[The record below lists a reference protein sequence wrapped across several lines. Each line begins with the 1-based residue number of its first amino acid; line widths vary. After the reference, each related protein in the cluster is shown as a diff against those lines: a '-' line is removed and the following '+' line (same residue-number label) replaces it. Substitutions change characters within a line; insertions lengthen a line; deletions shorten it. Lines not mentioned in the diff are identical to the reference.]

1 MARVLGVVRL
11 SRVSDETTSPERQRR
26 SIQRWADQE
35 GHVVVGWVED
45 IDVSGGVEPWKR
57 PEFGKWLPSTI
68 GKEVGAIE
76 HRIATEESRA
86 DEYDILCASRIDRLS
101 RRVLHVH
108 TLLEWCEK
116 SGKEVAT
123 VEDGI
128 DLTTQMGKLL
138 LSLIASFAEGELEAI
153 KARAK
158 SSYHHLVKEGRWRG
172 GRTPYGYREE

>member
-57 PEFGKWLPSTI
+57 PGFGKWLPSTV
-68 GKEVGAIE
+68 GKEVSAIE
-76 HRIATEESRA
+76 HRIAVEESRA
-86 DEYDILCASRIDRLS
+86 DEYDIICVLKIDRLS

-108 TLLEWCEK
+108 THRQKEAASRLTA
-116 SGKEVAT
+116 SGVGARQRPMRQASAKYQTAWAAGWPPQPEASTT
-123 VEDGI
+123 V
-128 DLTTQMGKLL
+128 
-138 LSLIASFAEGELEAI
+138 
-153 KARAK
+153 RP
-158 SSYHHLVKEGRWRG
+158 RRG
-172 GRTPYGYREE
+172 GQEQAQGGRCRAPQAKP

>member
-68 GKEVGAIE
+68 GKEVSAIE
-76 HRIATEESRA
+76 HRRWRSRA
-86 DEYDILCASRIDRLS
+86 PMS
-101 RRVLHVH
+101 
-108 TLLEWCEK
+108 
-116 SGKEVAT
+116 
-123 VEDGI
+123 
-128 DLTTQMGKLL
+128 TT
-138 LSLIASFAEGELEAI
+138 SS
-153 KARAK
+153 AR
-158 SSYHHLVKEGRWRG
+158 
-172 GRTPYGYREE
+172 